1 MAIDTCKVVIVDDH
15 PLVLRGLTDI
25 LNADPL
31 FTVVGTGSG
40 FQDALSRLESISAD
54 IALVDIHLGDG
65 NGFDLT
71 QGIKSRWPQIKVVLI
86 SAQDEH
92 TCAGWSLQSGADGM
106 INKAAEPQQF
116 RDILRKVWLGG
127 LGFREEVHYW
137 LLRSMRRELSGGI
150 HRLTPREF
158 SVLMLIG
165 CGKNSNEIAYEM
177 EISPRTIETYHR
189 NIRQKLGIPHHD
201 ALIRLATMLFAS
213 GEAPAQIE
221 EETALLRDFEAR
233 IIPLE
238 EWTQRTQLLVAF
250 QYLSCY
256 PFEVALEKLRT
267 GVKRLAIAHGRPE
280 AYHET
285 ITVAYAHHLHLL
297 LASSQIWVHGKA
309 FLTAHPDLLSRD
321 PGEFLLDY
329 YSRER
334 LGSPEARAEFLEPDI
349 APLGTYS
356 AD

>member
-1 MAIDTCKVVIVDDH
+1 MALDTCKVLIVDDH
-15 PLVLRGLTDI
+15 PLVLRGLADI
-25 LNADPL
+25 LVADPL

-40 FQDALSRLESISAD
+40 FQDALSSLESISPD
-54 IALVDIHLGDG
+54 IALIDIHLGDG

-71 QGIKSRWPQIKVVLI
+71 QAIKSRWPQIKVVLI

-106 INKAAEPQQF
+106 INKAAEPQEF

-137 LLRSMRRELSGGI
+137 LLRSMRKELSGGI
-150 HRLTPREF
+150 HRLSPREF
-158 SVLMLIG
+158 SVLLLIG

-177 EISPRTIETYHR
+177 EVSPRTIETYHR

-213 GEAPAQIE
+213 GEAPAQID
-221 EETALLRDFEAR
+221 EETTLLRDFEAR
-233 IIPLE
+233 VIPLE
-238 EWTQRTQLLVAF
+238 RWTHYQQLLVAF
-250 QYLSCY
+250 QYLSRY
-256 PFEVALEKLRT
+256 PFEAALEKLRT
-267 GVKRLAIAHGRPE
+267 GVQRLAIAHGKPE

-285 ITVAYAHHLHLL
+285 ITVASAHHLHSL
-297 LASSQIWVHGKA
+297 LATSHIWVHGKA
-309 FLTAHPDLLSRD
+309 FLTAHPELLSND
-321 PGEFLLDY
+321 PTEPLLRY
-329 YSRER
+329 YTPESLE
-334 LGSPEARAEFLEPDI
+334 SPEARVGFIEPDI
-349 APLGTYS
+349 APLPIYS